1 MSVRRNVRR
10 NFMICLAIGAAI
22 AALFGLATIVSA
34 ISGKNTASNILIG
47 GAGLIILIVSVLAV
61 FSAVVSLRSS
71 GPDAEG

>member
-1 MSVRRNVRR
+1 MPVRSNPRR
-10 NFMICLAIGAAI
+10 NFMICLAVGAGI
-22 AALFGLATIVSA
+22 AALFGVAMIVSA

-71 GPDAEG
+71 GPDAED